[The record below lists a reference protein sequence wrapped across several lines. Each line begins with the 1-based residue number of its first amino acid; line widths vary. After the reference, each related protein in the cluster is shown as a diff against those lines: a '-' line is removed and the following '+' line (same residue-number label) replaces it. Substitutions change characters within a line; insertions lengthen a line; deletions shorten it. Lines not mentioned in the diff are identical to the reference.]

1 MIKIKE
7 NKKVIVLDMDETL
20 ESGIKGVDNE
30 LIMILRPN
38 LDILINKL
46 QEAKEQGIDIILCT
60 TARKTW
66 VARFFELKP
75 EFKTLFDKI
84 FTRDN
89 EEEWLNFSKEK
100 YPLEYEARS
109 KNINLEYMKPIT
121 TFGYDSVLFIDD
133 NKIEEIR
140 LKILFE
146 LTENKLE
153 KDVTYFSGFRFN
165 GACIK
170 YDKMLRYKK
179 ASNQNIDF
187 ARILNEYIEIEK
199 DNPGCQF
206 MCSVIDKFINKKF
219 VAGLTLEDE
228 NYIEDYN
235 KFNKKITLLK
245 EAIEKISGKLEEN
258 FSDYTDTEFKEYLNA
273 DKHYPY
279 EQ

>member
-1 MIKIKE
+1 
-7 NKKVIVLDMDETL
+7 
-20 ESGIKGVDNE
+20 
-30 LIMILRPN
+30 
-38 LDILINKL
+38 
-46 QEAKEQGIDIILCT
+46 
-60 TARKTW
+60 
-66 VARFFELKP
+66 
-75 EFKTLFDKI
+75 
-84 FTRDN
+84 
-89 EEEWLNFSKEK
+89 
-100 YPLEYEARS
+100 
-109 KNINLEYMKPIT
+109 MKPIT

-165 GACIK
+165 GGCIK

-279 EQ
+279 E

>member
-1 MIKIKE
+1 ME
-7 NKKVIVLDMDETL
+7 NIKKVIVLDMDETL

-38 LDILINKL
+38 LDKLINKL
-46 QEAKEQGIDIILCT
+46 QEAKKQGIDIILCT
-60 TARKTW
+60 TAREHW

-89 EEEWLNFSKEK
+89 EEEWLNYSEEK
-100 YPLEYEARS
+100 YPLEYKARS

-153 KDVTYFSGFRFN
+153 KDVIYFSGFKFN
-165 GACIK
+165 GGCIK
-170 YDKMLRYKK
+170 YDKMLKYKK
-179 ASNQNIDF
+179 LASQRPEV
-187 ARILNEYIEIEK
+187 AVKLEEYLNIEK
-199 DNPGCQF
+199 NEPGCSM
-206 MCSVIDKFINKKF
+206 MCSIIDKFINKKF
-219 VAGLTLEDE
+219 EVGLTLAD
-228 NYIEDYN
+228 EDY
-235 KFNKKITLLK
+235 LEDY
-245 EAIEKISGKLEEN
+245 EAYSNKISLLQEKL
-258 FSDYTDTEFKEYLNA
+258 
-273 DKHYPY
+273 DKLVN
-279 EQ
+279 

>member
-1 MIKIKE
+1 
-7 NKKVIVLDMDETL
+7 MDETL

-38 LDILINKL
+38 LDKLINKL
-46 QEAKEQGIDIILCT
+46 QEAKKQGIDIILCT
-60 TARKTW
+60 TAREPW

-89 EEEWLNFSKEK
+89 EEEWLNYSEEK
-100 YPLEYEARS
+100 YPLEYKARS

-153 KDVTYFSGFRFN
+153 KDVIYFSGFRFN
-165 GACIK
+165 GGCIK